1 MNLNLIKIILTF
13 YFPYYKIFSC
23 KCNNIVYNAYL
34 RKNIYKNLIS
44 NGSIKK
50 NIDNINNFL
59 ENKSSD
65 TNNIE
70 QSIFDSKIYNLNLS
84 FKIDDNE
91 KNKQFSIKKN
101 HEKAITINIL
111 QYKEIIEKENLK
123 LNLNFKTYITKINN
137 IPCLYFKNLNNQD
150 KKVLI
155 FYHGNSEDII
165 NIIYYEKIST
175 IFNVFAG
182 LENGYDVI
190 VPEFP
195 GYSIYK
201 SDDVN
206 EEKMQKDTEEIY
218 NKIKDKYNKITVLG
232 FSLGCSLAIDFA
244 SCENSSKINM
254 LILTHPFANIKSAAK
269 HICCCSGICLKKRF
283 KNDEKIKN
291 IKCKTA
297 ILSAIKDNIVSPKDA
312 LNLYNIL
319 KETNPNVNLYKYT
332 SIHGLPDIVRI
343 RKIINEDKI

>member
-1 MNLNLIKIILTF
+1 MNLNLIKIILVF
-13 YFPYYKIFSC
+13 YFPYYKILSC
-23 KCNNIVYNAYL
+23 KCNNIIYNAYI
-34 RKNIYKNLIS
+34 RKNTYKTLIS
-44 NGSIKK
+44 NNSIKK
-50 NIDNINNFL
+50 NIDNINDFL

-70 QSIFDSKIYNLNLS
+70 QSIFDSKMYNLNLS
-84 FKIDDNE
+84 FKIDINE
-91 KNKQFSIKKN
+91 KDKEYSNKKN
-101 HEKAITINIL
+101 HEEAIIKNIS
-111 QYKEIIEKENLK
+111 QYKKIIEEENSK

-137 IPCLYFKNLNNQD
+137 IPCLYFKNLNNED

-175 IFNVFAG
+175 LLNVFAG

-206 EEKMQKDTEEIY
+206 EEKMQQDTKEIY
-218 NKIKDKYNKITVLG
+218 NKIKNLYNKITVLG

-269 HICCCSGICLKKRF
+269 HICCCAGICLKKRF

-297 ILSAIKDNIVSPKDA
+297 ILSATKDNVVPPKDA

-319 KETNPNVNLYKYT
+319 KETNSNVNLYKYT
-332 SIHGLPDIVRI
+332 SFHGLTDIVRI
-343 RKIINEDKI
+343 RKIIKEDKI